1 MASASSLIAA
11 SVLTAD
17 FSRLGEEV
25 ELVERAGADRLH
37 WDVMDGCFVPN
48 LTIGPDVVASVRD
61 RTTLPFEAHLM
72 VTDPDPI
79 VARWVSAGC
88 QRVIVHAEACRHLHR
103 SLAAIHEAGAQAG
116 VALNPATSL
125 SAVEHVIDLVDLVL
139 IMTVNPGF
147 GGQRYLDAMESKVA
161 AASALVAG
169 RPVEVEVDGGVNA
182 ETIGAVVAAGAGTTV
197 VGSALY
203 RHDGGMAEAI
213 TELRARAGT
222 DRSGPE
228 LARAGT

>member
-61 RTTLPFEAHLM
+61 RTTIPFEAHLM
-72 VTDPDPI
+72 VTDPDPM

-213 TELRARAGT
+213 TELRARAET

-228 LARAGT
+228 LARAWT

>member
-1 MASASSLIAA
+1 MASAPPLIAA

-72 VTDPDPI
+72 VADPDAM
-79 VARWVSAGC
+79 VERWVAAGC
-88 QRVIVHAEACRHLHR
+88 QRIIVHAEACRHLHR
-103 SLAAIHEAGAQAG
+103 SLAAITEAGAQAG
-116 VALNPATSL
+116 VALNPATPL
-125 SAVEHVIDLVDLVL
+125 NAVEHVIDLVDLLL

-147 GGQRYLDAMESKVA
+147 GGQRYIDTMESKVA
-161 AASALVAG
+161 AASALLAG
-169 RPVEVEVDGGVNA
+169 RSVELEVDGGINADTIGGVVTAGA
-182 ETIGAVVAAGAGTTV
+182 ETAV

-203 RHDGGMAEAI
+203 RHHGGMAEAI
-213 TELRARAGT
+213 KELHAPSSHAG
-222 DRSGPE
+222 
-228 LARAGT
+228 A